1 MKGFVQRAMHAVRQ
15 LRGHGMHVLEHCSQ
29 QYGAPSL
36 LEQRELHQKGR
47 MSGIMLRAGAGRQP
61 LIFGRGHPWSGRGVP
76 TASMLLQAS
85 SRVLARDASAKRSI
99 DAQKSLSI

>member
-1 MKGFVQRAMHAVRQ
+1 MKGFVQGPMHAVRQ

-29 QYGAPSL
+29 QYGSPSL

-47 MSGIMLRAGAGRQP
+47 MSEIMLRAGIGRQP
-61 LIFGRGHPWSGRGVP
+61 LTFRRGHPWWGVGVL

-85 SRVLARDASAKRSI
+85 CRVLACDACATRSM
-99 DAQKSLSI
+99 DAQKSQGI